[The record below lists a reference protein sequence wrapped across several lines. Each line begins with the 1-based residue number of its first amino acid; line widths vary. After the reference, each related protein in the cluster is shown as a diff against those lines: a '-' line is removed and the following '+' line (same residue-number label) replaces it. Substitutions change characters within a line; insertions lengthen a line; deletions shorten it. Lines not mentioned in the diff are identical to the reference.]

1 MESTTL
7 SPEKVKRKNSDNNGP
22 LWLTLV
28 SRFWAYL
35 FLLVLLIGFTI
46 GNPAFFSVAGAMNI
60 LTTATP
66 ILLMAIGQTF
76 VIITSGIDLSVGW
89 TMGLGSVMS
98 ALVMRALFQSGMN
111 ELAAVAIGM
120 LVGIAVCVIPG
131 LINGF
136 LIARINV
143 PAFIATLGMFN
154 IVRGAALLL
163 SQGNTVAD
171 LPPHVG
177 DFGNGNLLY
186 FLHGQIYLFNQPDN
200 LARSDLR
207 EIVRLLPYPVIVT
220 LLIALIAAFV
230 LAKTRFGR
238 RTYAIGGNMQAAIRA
253 GIPVRL
259 HLIRIYVLAGVLA
272 GVAGILYTARFT
284 GGSFQ
289 AGEANLLDGVA
300 AVVIGGAS
308 LFGGT
313 GNIGG
318 TVVGSII
325 LSVLTTGLVMMNVP
339 PFWQFVAVGSVVIL
353 AVLIDQARGLLK
365 LEA

>member
-1 MESTTL
+1 MESTTP
-7 SPEKVKRKNSDNNGP
+7 SSEVVAAESSTGGP
-22 LWLTLV
+22 AWLTIL

-35 FLLVLLIGFTI
+35 FLLILLIVFTI

-60 LTTATP
+60 LTTAAP
-66 ILLMAIGQTF
+66 ILLMALGQTF
-76 VIITSGIDLSVGW
+76 VIITAGIDLSVGW
-89 TMGLGSVMS
+89 TMGLGSVTS
-98 ALVMRALFQSGMN
+98 ALVMRGLYDGGMN

-120 LVGIAVCVIPG
+120 LVGVAICIIPG

-136 LIARINV
+136 LIARVNV

-171 LPPHVG
+171 LPPHLS
-177 DFGNGNLLY
+177 DFGNGNFLY
-186 FLHGQIYLFNQPDN
+186 FLHGGIFFFNPPDN

-220 LLIALIAAFV
+220 IVITILAAFI
-230 LAKTRFGR
+230 LARTRFGR

-253 GIPVRL
+253 GIPVKL

-272 GVAGILYTARFT
+272 GVAGVLYTSRFT

-289 AGEANLLDGVA
+289 AGEANLLERA
-300 AVVIGGAS
+300 ISAEQ
-308 LFGGT
+308 
-313 GNIGG
+313 
-318 TVVGSII
+318 
-325 LSVLTTGLVMMNVP
+325 
-339 PFWQFVAVGSVVIL
+339 WL
-353 AVLIDQARGLLK
+353 ARSSSRY
-365 LEA
+365 